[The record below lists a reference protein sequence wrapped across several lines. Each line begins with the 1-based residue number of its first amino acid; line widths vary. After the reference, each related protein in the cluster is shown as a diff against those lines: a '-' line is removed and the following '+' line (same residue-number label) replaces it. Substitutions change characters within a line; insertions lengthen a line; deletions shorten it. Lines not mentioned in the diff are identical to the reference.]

1 MKEMQLFMKLEKQDD
16 ELYNLVLD
24 KINIFLDQ
32 DEYVLYELF
41 GLNSV
46 NEEGEPEECVI
57 CMTEERVS
65 IFIKNNNV
73 FINNIF
79 RLQYS
84 FLVDMFV
91 FVKNVQNYLEPE
103 LKNVQFVVLVY

>member
-1 MKEMQLFMKLEKQDD
+1 MKLGLFILNILDKNGHQEMKEMQLFMKLEKQDD

-65 IFIKNNNV
+65 IFIK
-73 FINNIF
+73 
-79 RLQYS
+79 
-84 FLVDMFV
+84 
-91 FVKNVQNYLEPE
+91 K
-103 LKNVQFVVLVY
+103 